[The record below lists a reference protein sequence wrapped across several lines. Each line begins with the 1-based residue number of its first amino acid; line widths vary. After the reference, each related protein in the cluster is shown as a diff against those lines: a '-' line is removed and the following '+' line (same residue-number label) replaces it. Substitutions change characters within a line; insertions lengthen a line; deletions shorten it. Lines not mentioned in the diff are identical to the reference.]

1 MRYNMKKQS
10 KILIVFIFLLLTSN
24 IYGGLSPAGEPWCAS
39 TWDRA
44 SEGNRRPETCSYIYA
59 SIGYEVHIKNIGSK
73 LTTTEPVWDQITFL
87 YGSYRD
93 ELYAFSKDGMY
104 WDDVLNES
112 MHDPN
117 KNYYTITGLDIDS
130 KTGMV
135 KTASNGGTLRFFV
148 QQRYVNDFINNK
160 KEAELYAYNKEYKWD
175 EEYLLA
181 QQLMFSFRLR
191 INNAVYD
198 GFQYVYYNGKRGVRT
213 PNPNVSIDT
222 NTVLKDKTMS
232 ITRKNIPIHIAL
244 HYLSK
249 HPYVIDIKN
258 DAGQPLQKK

>member
-1 MRYNMKKQS
+1 MKKQS

-24 IYGGLSPAGEPWCAS
+24 IYGGLSHVLDSEPECAS
-39 TWDRA
+39 IWDEA
-44 SEGNRRPETCSYIYA
+44 SREAKICSYIYV

-112 MHDPN
+112 IHDPN

-130 KTGMV
+130 KTGML

-148 QQRYVNDFINNK
+148 QQRYINAFRNNK
-160 KEAELYAYNKEYKWD
+160 KEVELYAYTKEYKWD
-175 EEYLLA
+175 KEYLLA

-191 INNAVYD
+191 IHDRIYD

-222 NTVLKDKTMS
+222 NTVLKDKIMS
-232 ITRKNIPIHIAL
+232 ITKKDIDIHIAL
-244 HYLSK
+244 HHVSK
-249 HPYVIDIKN
+249 HPYVIDIQN
-258 DAGQPLQKK
+258 DAGQPLQKR

>member
-1 MRYNMKKQS
+1 MKKQS

-24 IYGGLSPAGEPWCAS
+24 IYGGLSPAGEPRCPT
-39 TWDRA
+39 TWDQARDWKL
-44 SEGNRRPETCSYIYA
+44 RPETCSYIYA

-87 YGSYRD
+87 RGSRRD

-135 KTASNGGTLRFFV
+135 KTASNGGTLRFFCT
-148 QQRYVNDFINNK
+148 
-160 KEAELYAYNKEYKWD
+160 AE
-175 EEYLLA
+175 
-181 QQLMFSFRLR
+181 
-191 INNAVYD
+191 IC
-198 GFQYVYYNGKRGVRT
+198 
-213 PNPNVSIDT
+213 
-222 NTVLKDKTMS
+222 
-232 ITRKNIPIHIAL
+232 
-244 HYLSK
+244 
-249 HPYVIDIKN
+249 
-258 DAGQPLQKK
+258 